1 MSGRERRREAKMS
14 ADTITRGR
22 IAGAYLD
29 LAGEAG
35 EFVSIRE
42 LRESLPGVEL
52 DAILVR
58 MYTEQEINLIPQ
70 ENQMAL
76 GPADRA
82 AALRVGGED
91 KHRMSWED

>member
-1 MSGRERRREAKMS
+1 MS

-29 LAGEAG
+29 LAGDAG
-35 EFVSIRE
+35 EFVSLRD
-42 LRESLPGVEL
+42 LRERLAGVQGL
-52 DAILVR
+52 DAALIGLF
-58 MYTEQEINLIPQ
+58 TAQEINLVPQ

-76 GPADRA
+76 TEANRA
-82 AALRVGGED
+82 AAIRVGGED